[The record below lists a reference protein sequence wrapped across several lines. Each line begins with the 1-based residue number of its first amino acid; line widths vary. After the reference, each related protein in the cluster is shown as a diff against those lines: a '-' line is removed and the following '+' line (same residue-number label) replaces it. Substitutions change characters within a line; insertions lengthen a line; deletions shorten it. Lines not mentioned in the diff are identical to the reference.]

1 MRARLP
7 SPATAI
13 AVLALI
19 VALTGTA
26 YAANVVPL
34 AKRALVADNAK
45 KLKQKTPAQIAAM
58 PGPATSLNGQT
69 ADAIA
74 GTPGPASTIAA
85 LVVVKT
91 QAVTIPTFDFVDST
105 IACDAGQK
113 AIAGGFEAPDAAGT
127 VFSFDTRPSAD
138 GAAWKIRLGSSV
150 GEDVSGKVYAICVK

>member
-1 MRARLP
+1 MRVRLP

-69 ADAIA
+69 ADDRVRRRTEGDRGRIRGARRGRNGVLVRHETQRRRRGVEDPSRELRRRRRIREGLCDLREVA
-74 GTPGPASTIAA
+74 RRHAA
-85 LVVVKT
+85 
-91 QAVTIPTFDFVDST
+91 
-105 IACDAGQK
+105 
-113 AIAGGFEAPDAAGT
+113 AP
-127 VFSFDTRPSAD
+127 
-138 GAAWKIRLGSSV
+138 
-150 GEDVSGKVYAICVK
+150 